1 MTVAETR
8 PAKRKRAPSQRSLE
22 TRARI
27 LDAAELLF
35 AQGGFEGTSMRDI
48 ASAAGVPVALV
59 NFHGGTKEDFFATIV
74 ARRADILARRRL
86 EALES
91 AKAGNAS
98 PDLRAVLACFIR
110 PYLVLAATG
119 GLQWTAYARL
129 IAHVSADERWRPI
142 SERCFD
148 PTVKVFM
155 DELVKLLPAAQTR
168 HVAGAFVFSISA
180 MLSLAT
186 SRWRIEAMAGDASGR
201 TPELETWAEFLI
213 DFCEGGF
220 RSALSR
226 EGG

>member
-1 MTVAETR
+1 MTVAEAT

-35 AQGGFEGTSMRDI
+35 ARGGFEGTSMRDI
-48 ASAAGVPVALV
+48 ATMADVPVALV
-59 NFHGGTKEDFFATIV
+59 NFHGGAKEDFFATIV
-74 ARRADILARRRL
+74 ARRADVLAQYRL
-86 EALES
+86 EALEA
-91 AKAGNAS
+91 AKADGAALC
-98 PDLRAVLACFIR
+98 LRDVLACFIH
-110 PYLVLAATG
+110 PYLNLAATG
-119 GLQWTAYARL
+119 GPQWTAYARL

-155 DELVKLLPAAQTR
+155 EELRQLLPEAQAR

-186 SRWRIEAMAGDASGR
+186 SRWRIEAMAGETSGK
-201 TPELETWAEFLI
+201 TPELDAWAEFLI

-220 RSALSR
+220 RTALARQSA
-226 EGG
+226 